1 MRQQAGTSSDPELRP
16 IDAPIRPGVLVVDD
30 EENLRRSLQVRLERM
45 GFRAVLAADGLDA
58 LAALD
63 RSPELRIVLCDIR
76 MPRLDGFGFLDRVK
90 GRGLVVIAMSAYG
103 EGETEEEAL
112 RRGAADY
119 VSKPFRP
126 EELKTRL
133 LRSAEMVRLEEEN
146 LRLRTEVQE
155 TGGIDGFI
163 GRSAAIQD
171 VLRSVNR
178 AAGFSSTVLLTGES
192 GTGKELLAHALHARS
207 PRADGPFLAVNC
219 AAIPESLL
227 ESELFGHE
235 RGAFTGAI
243 RARAGLFEQA
253 HGGTLLLDE
262 IGDMP
267 LQLQT
272 RLLRVLEDGRV
283 RRIGGNS
290 DTAVDVRLV
299 AATAQDL
306 EAAVAAGRFRE
317 DLFYRLN
324 VLRVQIPPLRARRDD
339 IPLLVEALVARAAAR
354 LGRPVPVVSNE
365 ALDLLSG
372 YHWPGNVRQ
381 LEHALE
387 RAVILAQGMEI
398 AGHDLPPE
406 LRRAVEPA
414 PPPSPAPPR
423 APVALGAETLWGGVE
438 PANLS
443 IKEHTVSVERALI
456 TLALARTAGNRTAAA
471 RLLEISYKALVYKI
485 REYGIDL

>member
-1 MRQQAGTSSDPELRP
+1 MAAQIVPSPDPEVRRVEALNRP
-16 IDAPIRPGVLVVDD
+16 SVLVVDD

-45 GFRAVLAADGLDA
+45 GFNAVLATDGLDA
-58 LAALD
+58 LELLAT
-63 RSPELRIVLCDIR
+63 RPELRIVLCDVR

-90 GRGLVVIAMSAYG
+90 GQGLVVIAMSAYG

-112 RRGAADY
+112 RRGASDY
-119 VSKPFRP
+119 ISKPFRP
-126 EELKTRL
+126 EELKSRL
-133 LRSAEMVRLEEEN
+133 ERSAEILRLEEEN
-146 LRLRTEVQE
+146 RRLRQEVHE
-155 TGGIDGFI
+155 RGGIEGFI
-163 GRSAAIQD
+163 GRSAAIQE
-171 VLRSVNR
+171 VLRAVNR

-192 GTGKELLAHALHARS
+192 GTGKELLATALHARS
-207 PRADGPFLAVNC
+207 PRAQHPLLAVNC

-235 RGAFTGAI
+235 RGAFTGAF
-243 RARAGLFEQA
+243 RGRAGLFEQA
-253 HGGTLLLDE
+253 HLGTLLLDE

-283 RRIGGNS
+283 RRIGGSS
-290 DTAVDVRLV
+290 DVSVDVRLV

-324 VLRVQIPPLRARRDD
+324 VLRIRIPPLRERRED
-339 IPLLVEALVARAAAR
+339 IPLLVEGLIARASAR
-354 LGRPVPVVSNE
+354 LRRPVPTLSAA
-365 ALDLLSG
+365 ALDRLMA

-398 AGHDLPPE
+398 TATDLPPE
-406 LRRAVEPA
+406 IRAAPEPRKAEPMSAPA
-414 PPPSPAPPR
+414 PW
-423 APVALGAETLWGGVE
+423 GAGE
-438 PANLS
+438 PDTLS
-443 IKEHTVSVERALI
+443 IKEHTARLEAALI
-456 TLALARTAGNRTAAA
+456 TLALERTAGNRTAAA

-485 REYGIDL
+485 REYGIEP